1 MYGETDIRDIVLNQV
16 KNSIIPTMVKLI
28 RRRRMQIHPDEHM
41 TDIYEQLDQD
51 VTTLVAQE
59 FYNKSVKDIVEMPID
74 GENCLE
80 VRVKEHALILSK
92 LLWKQDATFS
102 ECLWGTDTI
111 WVTNADRTYLHINA
125 DEQIKVIGD
134 KRGYIKASIK

>member
-1 MYGETDIRDIVLNQV
+1 MYGETDIRDIILNQV
-16 KNSIIPTMVKLI
+16 KDSIIPTMVTLI

-59 FYNKSVKDIVEMPID
+59 LYNKSVKDIREMAID
-74 GENCLE
+74 GENSLE
-80 VRVKEHALILSK
+80 VRILEHSLILSK
-92 LLWKQDATFS
+92 LLREQDATFC

-111 WVTNADRTYLHINA
+111 WVTNAGNTYIHINS
-125 DEQIKVIGD
+125 DEQIKIIGD
-134 KRGYIKASIK
+134 KRGYIKTSIR

>member
-1 MYGETDIRDIVLNQV
+1 
-16 KNSIIPTMVKLI
+16 MVKLI

-51 VTTLVAQE
+51 VTTLIAQE
-59 FYNKSVKDIVEMPID
+59 FYNKSVKDIVEMAID
-74 GENCLE
+74 GENSLE
-80 VRVKEHALILSK
+80 VRVLEHALILSK
-92 LLWKQDATFS
+92 LLGKQDATFS

-111 WVTNADRTYLHINA
+111 WVTNADQTYLHINA

-134 KRGYIKASIK
+134 KRGYIRASIK